1 MICPQHWIYST
12 VFHCTFHSCLHL
24 KPSGLINVLSSGN
37 SSDVDSVAVAD
48 MMVHKSKILFFLWC
62 VTIRFSI
69 YTLSHASNWWST
81 IKEKI
86 IQSFSIT
93 RESTPFKFSVLDW
106 QFTML
111 MKPYFQREFQ
121 KLLLS
126 ITLRKMCMWYHLYV
140 NIGRASIV
148 LGSRDNFFLI
158 ELHKF
163 IVLCVCFCKLFLMK
177 MGAIS
182 RKERHKRPKGFVCTM
197 PYPLKGGFVPLL
209 LFKTNF
215 IGFNFNI
222 TAAAFVTHHE
232 VFKKIFFLKPKQ
244 ERWKDL

>member
-1 MICPQHWIYST
+1 MTLIIKRIKTVLRLNYDFIKIPTTILWLEITQFNIVISKGIHHFVNENIELSHFWAQTLNSLIMICPQHWIYST

-93 RESTPFKFSVLDW
+93 RASTPFKLSVLDW
-106 QFTML
+106 QLTML
-111 MKPYFQREFQ
+111 MKP
-121 KLLLS
+121 
-126 ITLRKMCMWYHLYV
+126 
-140 NIGRASIV
+140 
-148 LGSRDNFFLI
+148 
-158 ELHKF
+158 
-163 IVLCVCFCKLFLMK
+163 
-177 MGAIS
+177 
-182 RKERHKRPKGFVCTM
+182 
-197 PYPLKGGFVPLL
+197 
-209 LFKTNF
+209 
-215 IGFNFNI
+215 
-222 TAAAFVTHHE
+222 
-232 VFKKIFFLKPKQ
+232 
-244 ERWKDL
+244 